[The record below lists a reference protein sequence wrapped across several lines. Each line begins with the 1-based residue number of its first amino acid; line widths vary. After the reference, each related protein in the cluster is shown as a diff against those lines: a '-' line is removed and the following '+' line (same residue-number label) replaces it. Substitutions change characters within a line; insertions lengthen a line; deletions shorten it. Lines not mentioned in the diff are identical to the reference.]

1 MYLGLENEP
10 KNRRCMSPWLKN
22 YKEIKHFKDQR
33 SIKNKNLTENV
44 VKALK
49 KKGQESEADT
59 NSSLP
64 NQRREESLIFHV
76 RRENEEAYGSSSK
89 VEMVEK
95 YCDII
100 LIFLFS
106 MIMSNFLCQFF

>member
-1 MYLGLENEP
+1 MYLGLKNEP

-44 VKALK
+44 VNALK
-49 KKGQESEADT
+49 KISIDEEKDQESEADT

-76 RRENEEAYGSSSK
+76 RRENEEAYGNSSR
-89 VEMVEK
+89 VELVEK

-100 LIFLFS
+100 MIFLFS
-106 MIMSNFLCQFF
+106 IP